1 MKKTLLIL
9 ATITFG
15 LNVNAQ
21 KVALHSGGNVSIFNG
36 TAALVDA
43 YNQSV
48 NGDTIYLPGGGFT
61 APSSVNKKLTVYGA
75 GHYLD
80 STQVTGKT
88 FWNGNLSF
96 GVDADQFFIEGVEI
110 TGNITF
116 PYNGVVDNVT
126 IARCKIN
133 GSVAIEGTFA
143 TPSNNLL
150 FYNNVIG
157 QNMNLQNAQN
167 ALVNNN
173 IIQKGVYYSKGN
185 SFFNNVFLERSPS
198 GYYEHFA
205 GCDNNLIYNNVFYTY
220 AYYGESGNNN
230 DFRNNLYT
238 TATPGL
244 GTNPTSIGNYF
255 SVSQTAIFVDISSST
270 FSYTANYHLQSPATY
285 LGTDGTEIGIYG
297 GVYNPYKEGAVPST
311 PHFQFQN
318 IAPSTSN
325 GLLNVQI
332 NAAAQEN

>member
-1 MKKTLLIL
+1 MKKTIFVLMAITSGMIL
-9 ATITFG
+9 
-15 LNVNAQ
+15 NAQ

-36 TAALVDA
+36 TSALVSA
-43 YNQSV
+43 YAQAV
-48 NGDTIYLPGGGFT
+48 NGDTLYLPGASLT
-61 APSSVNKKLTVYGA
+61 APSSVNKKLTIYGA

-88 FWNGNLSF
+88 IWNGNVAF
-96 GVDADQFFIEGVEI
+96 GVDADQFSIEGVEI
-110 TGNITF
+110 TGNISF

-133 GSVAIEGTFA
+133 GSFAAEGTFA

-157 QNMNLQNAQN
+157 QNINLQNVQN
-167 ALVNNN
+167 ALFANN
-173 IIQKGVYYSKGN
+173 IINKGVYNSKGS
-185 SFFNNVFLERSPS
+185 SFFNNVFLEKSPS
-198 GYYEHFA
+198 GSYEHFA
-205 GCDNNLIYNNVFYTY
+205 GCDNNLIYNNIFYTS
-220 AYYGESGNNN
+220 ASYGESGNNN
-230 DFRNNLYT
+230 DFRNNLFT

-255 SVSQTAIFVDISSST
+255 SVSQAAIFVDISSST
-270 FSYTANYHLQSPATY
+270 FSYAANYHLQSPATY

-297 GVYNPYKEGAVPST
+297 GVYNPYKEGAVPSN
-311 PHFQFQN
+311 PHIQFQN

-332 NAAAQEN
+332 KVAAQEK

>member
-1 MKKTLLIL
+1 MKKTILIL
-9 ATITFG
+9 ATAALG

-36 TAALVDA
+36 TTALVDA

-61 APSSVNKKLTVYGA
+61 APTTINKKLTIYGA
-75 GHYLD
+75 GHYVD
-80 STQVTGKT
+80 STQATGKT
-88 FWNGNLSF
+88 FWNGALNF
-96 GVDADQFFIEGVEI
+96 GVDADQFTIEGVEI
-110 TGNITF
+110 TSHVTF
-116 PYNGVVDNVT
+116 PYNGVVNNVT

-133 GSVAIEGTFA
+133 GGISITGTFA

-150 FYNNVIG
+150 LYNNVIT
-157 QNMNLQNAQN
+157 QNIDFENAQN
-167 ALVNNN
+167 ALVVNN
-173 IIQKGVYYSKGN
+173 IIGQAVRYSKGN
-185 SFFNNVFLERSPS
+185 SFLNNVFIARDPG
-198 GYYEHFA
+198 GYYRHFDA
-205 GCDNNLIYNNVFYTY
+205 CDNNMIYNNVFYLE
-220 AYYGESGNNN
+220 AHYGESGNNN

-255 SVSQTAIFVDISSST
+255 SVSETAIFVNVSSST

-285 LGTDGTEIGIYG
+285 LGTDGSEIGIYG
-297 GVYNPYKEGAVPST
+297 GIYNPYKEGAVPSN
-311 PHFQFQN
+311 PHIQFQN
-318 IAPSTSN
+318 IAPSTTN

-332 NAAAQEN
+332 KAAAQEN